1 MINCKLLFEKLES
14 FAPVSLS
21 DKLCEIDGHYDNSGI
36 ILDANNE
43 TDKILF
49 CLDLTSK
56 SVENAI
62 ERGCGIIV
70 THHPAIYRPIKN
82 LVGENPVLKCALNGI
97 SVISM
102 HLNFDS
108 ANMGIDQC
116 LSLGLGGYNAK
127 ILTPLGEGVGYG
139 RVAQISSTARE
150 ILENYKKVFNTQ
162 KVLFYGDEN
171 KPVKKIASFCGS
183 GFGDKEVGVCVAE
196 GVDMVVSADIPH
208 HVLIPAIESGLAVL
222 SCTHYSTEN
231 YGMKKIAEEY
241 SKRLNEKIYF
251 FDDERFV

>member
-1 MINCKLLFEKLES
+1 MINCKTLFERLED

-36 ILDANNE
+36 ILDCQNQ

-49 CLDLTSK
+49 CLDLTGK
-56 SVENAI
+56 SVEYAI
-62 ERGCGIIV
+62 EKGCGIIV

-82 LVGENPVLKCALNGI
+82 LKGENPVLKCALNGV

-108 ANMGIDQC
+108 AKTGIDYW
-116 LSLGLGGYNAK
+116 LSQGLGGYAQK
-127 ILTPLGEGVGYG
+127 ILTSLGDGTGYG
-139 RVAQISSTARE
+139 RVAQISSTVEKIAQS
-150 ILENYKKVFNTQ
+150 YKKEFNTQ
-162 KVLFYGDEN
+162 KVFLYGDEQ
-171 KPVKKIASFCGS
+171 KPVKKIASFCGA
-183 GFGDKEVGVCVAE
+183 GFGDGEIGVCLAE

-208 HVLIPAIESGLAVL
+208 HVLISAIESGLAVL

-231 YGMKKIAEEY
+231 YGMKKIADEF